1 MTHYLRVGVIP
12 LVLLLCLVLGGAS
25 GGGIL
30 VNMVLQLLAIPI
42 ILWSL
47 LAHRGTPLPKAARQ
61 LLVLLFL
68 AALIVVV
75 QLVPLP
81 PSIWTELPGREP
93 FAEGFR
99 MLGQPLPWA
108 PLSLAPHRTLS
119 SALWTL
125 PPIAV
130 FLGMIR
136 LGNFK
141 PSWLAWTLVTVTT
154 VAVALGALQVSG
166 GPDSPLYFY
175 EIANRGLSTGFFA
188 NSNNMAQMLVVTIP
202 FLGALYLAGQ
212 RDRQSVQKSSGLFV
226 VLAGALSVLLV
237 GIGVNGSL
245 AGIGLAVPASAATV
259 LMIVF
264 RRRAV
269 PLWAAGVG
277 AVLLA
282 TAAVAV
288 LNAPAQSSLMAEEAN
303 RAEESRLAQLKSSLV
318 VVRDFMPVGSGIGTF
333 PELYPRY
340 EDPAKVTRWY
350 LNHVHNDYVELTL
363 ETGVAGIILIL
374 LFLLWWLSRVF
385 AIWRAEEPDHF
396 ARAATIASAVM
407 LAHSL
412 VEFPL
417 RTVALSALFAVCCAL
432 MAEARSRTRSRK
444 REDKGEARHLSA
456 D

>member
-1 MTHYLRVGVIP
+1 MTHYLRVAVIP
-12 LVLLLCLVLGGAS
+12 LYLLLCLVLGGAS

-30 VNMVLQLLAIPI
+30 INMVLQLLAIPL

-47 LAHRGTPLPKAARQ
+47 LARRGSPLPSAGRQ

-68 AALIVVV
+68 GVLLVLL

-81 PSIWTELPGREP
+81 PSVWTQLPGREP

-99 MLGQPLPWA
+99 LLGQPLPWA
-108 PLSLAPHRTLS
+108 PLSLAPHRTIS

-125 PPIAV
+125 PAVAV
-130 FLGMIR
+130 FLGMLR

-141 PSWLAWTLVTVTT
+141 PSWLAWTLVIVTS
-154 VAVALGALQVSG
+154 VAVAIGALQVSG
-166 GPDSPLYFY
+166 GLDSPLYFY
-175 EIANRGLSTGFFA
+175 QIANRGLATGFFA
-188 NSNNMAQMLVVTIP
+188 NSNNMAEMLVVTIP
-202 FLGALYLAGQ
+202 FLGALYVGAQRGQ
-212 RDRQSVQKSSGLFV
+212 QSLQKSSGLFV

-237 GIGVNGSL
+237 GIAVNGSL
-245 AGIGLAVPASAATV
+245 AGIGLAVPASAATA

-264 RRRAV
+264 RRRAL
-269 PLWAAGVG
+269 PLWAVGVG
-277 AVLLA
+277 ALLLA
-282 TAAVAV
+282 ASAVAV
-288 LNAPAQSSLMAEEAN
+288 LNVPSQSSLMAEEAT
-303 RAEESRLAQLKSSLV
+303 RGEESRLSQLKSSLAAAK
-318 VVRDFMPVGSGIGTF
+318 DFMPVGSGIGTF
-333 PELYPRY
+333 PEIYPRY

-350 LNHVHNDYVELTL
+350 LNHVHNDYVELGM
-363 ETGVAGIILIL
+363 ETGLPGMALIL
-374 LFLLWWLSRVF
+374 LFLLWWGWRAF

-417 RTVALSALFAVCCAL
+417 RTAAISAMFAVCCAL
-432 MAEARSRTRSRK
+432 MAEARSRTRDRK
-444 REDKGEARHLSA
+444 REEKGRARHLSA